1 VQLNFDKFNFQIK
14 TENNKNYIW
23 DKVRK
28 KHVALTPEEWVR
40 QHCLHQL
47 VANGFG
53 IGLLSV
59 ERSLPNSKKRYD
71 IVYLSTLGTPKL
83 LVECKAPSIPINE
96 KTLDQVAS
104 YLSLLDVSYA
114 LLTNGLQHFFISRV
128 NKEIKIVQEFPTIS
142 KISD

>member
-1 VQLNFDKFNFQIK
+1 MQLNFDKFNFQIK

-23 DKVRK
+23 DIVRK
-28 KHVALTPEEWVR
+28 KYVMLTPEEWVR

-59 ERSLPNSKKRYD
+59 ERSLPKSKKRYD

-83 LVECKAPSIPINE
+83 LVECKAPYLPINE
-96 KTLDQVAS
+96 KTLNQVAY
-104 YLSLLDVSYA
+104 YLSLLNVSYA
-114 LLTNGLQHFFISRV
+114 LLTNGLQHFYVSRI
-128 NKEIKIVQEFPTIS
+128 NNEIKIVQEFPTIS